1 MLAARR
7 ALLASPAAALL
18 PRPAGAQEGYPS
30 RPVSMVVPFAPG
42 GSPDIAA
49 RIVSPKMTE
58 LLGQPVVVENKA
70 GAGSIIGT
78 RAVVQARPDG
88 YTALMGSISFMMAPL
103 TQDPMPFDPAATL
116 RVASLVATVPYVL
129 VVRADA
135 PAKTLAEFHRWVAN
149 APAGSLNYASAGSG
163 TPLHMGGAI
172 YDLMMGTRMTHVA
185 YRGSSLALQD
195 LLSGQVQMSFADLPA
210 AAPHVRAGALRM
222 LAVLV
227 PERLAAFPE
236 LPTMRESD
244 PRLAEYDIYTWAM
257 LCVPKATPEGPVRR
271 LNAAAVGA
279 ARDPAVATRLAE
291 LGFDITATTPEQGDA
306 ILAREQAKWAR
317 LIRSA
322 GIKVD
327 L

>member
-1 MLAARR
+1 MLDRR
-7 ALLASPAAALL
+7 SLLAAAALL
-18 PRPAGAQEGYPS
+18 PAGAQAQGAYPN
-30 RPVSMVVPFAPG
+30 RPVTMIVPFAPG
-42 GSPDIAA
+42 GSPDIAS
-49 RIVSPKMTE
+49 RIVAPKMSE
-58 LLGQPVVVENKA
+58 VLGQAVVVENRA

-103 TQDPMPFDPAATL
+103 TQDPRPFDPAGTL

-149 APAGSLNYASAGSG
+149 APPNSLNYGSSGSG
-163 TPLHMGGAI
+163 TPLHMGGAM
-172 YDLMMGTRMTHVA
+172 YDFFMGTQMTHVA
-185 YRGSSLALQD
+185 YRGSSPALQD
-195 LLSGQVQMSFADLPA
+195 LIGGQVQMVFGDLPA
-210 AAPHVRAGALRM
+210 AAAHIRAGTLRL

-227 PERLAAFPE
+227 PERLRAFPE
-236 LPTMRESD
+236 VPSMKESD

-257 LCVPKATPEGPVRR
+257 LCVPKATPDEPV
-271 LNAAAVGA
+271 NALHRAAVAA
-279 ARDPAVATRLAE
+279 ARDPATAARLAD
-291 LGFDITATTPEQGDA
+291 LGFDITATTPAQGDA
-306 ILAREQAKWAR
+306 ILAREQAKWER
-317 LIRSA
+317 LIKAA